1 MKTEEII
8 NNLRACQRLSCKKC
22 SYHNSPLDCTTK
34 LARDAADEIERLLK
48 IARGNK
54 EDADGKVD

>member
-1 MKTEEII
+1 MNTVGIVH
-8 NNLRACQRLSCKKC
+8 NLRACQRLSCKKC
-22 SYHNSPLDCTTK
+22 SYHNSPLDCTMK

>member
-22 SYHNSPLDCTTK
+22 SYHNSPLDCTMK
-34 LARDAADEIERLLK
+34 LARDAANEIERLLK
-48 IARGNK
+48 LISNEK
-54 EDADGKVD
+54 EGPNDKVD